1 MGDYVNNS
9 YVNTL
14 EERIRS
20 LEAQIRGHESISAT
34 GTSRNVEDA
43 GIHNGS
49 SNQQPMSLSP
59 TSVADSF
66 ELELDNTKSLEL
78 LEFGTIHFITH

>member
-1 MGDYVNNS
+1 
-9 YVNTL
+9 
-14 EERIRS
+14 
-20 LEAQIRGHESISAT
+20 
-34 GTSRNVEDA
+34 VEDA
-43 GIHNGS
+43 GGSS

>member
-1 MGDYVNNS
+1 VGEYVNNS

-20 LEAQIRGHESISAT
+20 LEAQIGGHESISAT

-43 GIHNGS
+43 SGSS